1 MEKGQTAGS
10 WTFIIVFIVFV
21 ACVIGGFYFYN
32 KFVSPQKTDEQKD
45 AEQKAQAEKDAKIKA
60 LEQEKKELELANE
73 DLNAQVED
81 YEDYEDYEMDEPT
94 KTYDSFSG
102 SLPYLQNQFIKVNK
116 QKEIDEAL
124 ANLIV

>member
-32 KFVSPQKTDEQKD
+32 KFVSPQKTQAEKD

-60 LEQEKKELELANE
+60 LEQENKELALAND
-73 DLNAQVED
+73 DLNAEATN
-81 YEDYEDYEMDEPT
+81 YEMMAEET
-94 KTYDSFSG
+94 NTEETEG
-102 SLPYLQNQFIKVNK
+102 IAQNQFIKVGNWTM
-116 QKEIDEAL
+116 
-124 ANLIV
+124 